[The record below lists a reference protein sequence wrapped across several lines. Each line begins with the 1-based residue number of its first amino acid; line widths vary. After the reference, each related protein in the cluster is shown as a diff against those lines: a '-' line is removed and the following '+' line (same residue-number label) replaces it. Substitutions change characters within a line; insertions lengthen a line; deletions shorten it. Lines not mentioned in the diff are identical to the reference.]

1 MKNVFL
7 VLICALAAT
16 GHLSAQSLSL
26 KQCIEYARQNNSSIK
41 TASIDAEISSRKVV
55 EQIGSALPQID
66 VTSTLTDNLSV
77 ATSLLPGALLGRT
90 EEFIPIKM
98 GTQYNATSTLSLTQK
113 VIDGSFWVGLSAAQ
127 ISKKHSQL
135 QLSQSEESTGYD
147 VCIAYIRTL
156 VIQKQ
161 LENLRVILSVSKQ
174 VLEST
179 ELKYRSGL
187 ARSVDVDKIRV
198 SYNSTRSQ
206 VQQTEMTCTQA
217 LNVLKYAMG
226 MSMNN
231 AITLSDSLSNV
242 DGQFDQPSSGE
253 TQDFKRRFD
262 YQLLE
267 TNLDAQE
274 AKRNSTITEYL
285 PTLSFT
291 ANYSYNAMRQNFD
304 IIEGGKEWF
313 QNSAI
318 GLTLKIPIFS
328 GFQRLSRL
336 GASQLEVQKAKE
348 AIRLKEQTI
357 EIERSNNQLQLQT
370 ALDNISIEMENLQLA
385 QRVYEITQLEYAQGT
400 SSTLALVQAE
410 SALRDAQNNYYNRL
424 LSLYTAQLDKKK
436 AEGTLL
442 TYINN
447 LK

>member
-1 MKNVFL
+1 
-7 VLICALAAT
+7 
-16 GHLSAQSLSL
+16 
-26 KQCIEYARQNNSSIK
+26 
-41 TASIDAEISSRKVV
+41 
-55 EQIGSALPQID
+55 
-66 VTSTLTDNLSV
+66 
-77 ATSLLPGALLGRT
+77 
-90 EEFIPIKM
+90 
-98 GTQYNATSTLSLTQK
+98 
-113 VIDGSFWVGLSAAQ
+113 
-127 ISKKHSQL
+127 
-135 QLSQSEESTGYD
+135 
-147 VCIAYIRTL
+147 
-156 VIQKQ
+156 
-161 LENLRVILSVSKQ
+161 
-174 VLEST
+174 
-179 ELKYRSGL
+179 
-187 ARSVDVDKIRV
+187 
-198 SYNSTRSQ
+198 
-206 VQQTEMTCTQA
+206 
-217 LNVLKYAMG
+217 MG
-226 MSMNN
+226 MPTNN
-231 AITLSDSLSNV
+231 DISPSDSLSNV
-242 DGQFDQPSSGE
+242 DAQFDQRSSDE
-253 TQDFKRRFD
+253 TPNFRRRFD

-267 TNLDAQE
+267 ANLDAQE
-274 AKRNSTITEYL
+274 AVRKSTITDYL

-304 IIEGGKEWF
+304 IFEGGKEWF

-348 AIRLKEQTI
+348 VIRLKEQTI

-442 TYINN
+442 SYINN